1 MARLCHHRHNKD
13 KVGVKDGRRLEVC
26 TRSICEDRLG
36 DGGDG
41 WWWLDRTS
49 EAAGRARQLQCG
61 GEASLHP
68 PVSPTPRTGHHP
80 HPPLVISTL
89 HSHFQFFHKW
99 IDISSVLLIYL
110 YLPTHPL
117 EVTVYL
123 D

>member
-1 MARLCHHRHNKD
+1 M
-13 KVGVKDGRRLEVC
+13 KDGRRLEDC

-49 EAAGRARQLQCG
+49 EAACWARQLQCG

-80 HPPLVISTL
+80 VISTL
-89 HSHFQFFHKW
+89 HSHFLFFDKFVN
-99 IDISSVLLIYL
+99 IF
-110 YLPTHPL
+110 THPFTE
-117 EVTVYL
+117 EVTV
-123 D
+123 

>member
-1 MARLCHHRHNKD
+1 MARLCHHRHNYD

-80 HPPLVISTL
+80 HPPLY
-89 HSHFQFFHKW
+89 
-99 IDISSVLLIYL
+99 LLYT
-110 YLPTHPL
+110 P
-117 EVTVYL
+117 
-123 D
+123 

>member
-1 MARLCHHRHNKD
+1 MSPQTQLRQ
-13 KVGVKDGRRLEVC
+13 GGGEGRE
-26 TRSICEDRLG
+26 EA
-36 DGGDG
+36 GGLQQEHLRGQAGG
-41 WWWLDRTS
+41 WWRWLVVVVTS

-89 HSHFQFFHKW
+89 HSHFQFFDKW